1 MARILA
7 PFEFWLDRFSL
18 RMLQPAG
25 APVVDFA
32 QPAGEPA
39 LVAPDSISW
48 RIFRNPLALF
58 IGGVSAVILELAEPA
73 VRSGVW
79 EHSDFRRNPVG
90 RLQRTGLAA
99 MVTVYGAR
107 SVAADMI
114 AGVVRRHER
123 VTGRTPSGEAY
134 AGNDVMLLDWVQATA
149 TFGFAQ
155 AYHHFVA
162 PLDRRQYSQV
172 FAEGNAAALLYGAT
186 SAPRSAQAWEVLLN
200 SKLGR
205 LESSSIVFDFLDIV
219 SNAAVLP
226 SPLRPLQKGMVR
238 AAVDI
243 TPQWVRERL
252 GLGSSHG
259 LAAWERK
266 LLRQIGATA
275 DRLLLPSSP
284 PVQSCLRLGL
294 PADYLLRGRRH

>member
-1 MARILA
+1 
-7 PFEFWLDRFSL
+7 
-18 RMLQPAG
+18 
-25 APVVDFA
+25 
-32 QPAGEPA
+32 
-39 LVAPDSISW
+39 
-48 RIFRNPLALF
+48 
-58 IGGVSAVILELAEPA
+58 
-73 VRSGVW
+73 
-79 EHSDFRRNPVG
+79 
-90 RLQRTGLAA
+90 
-99 MVTVYGAR
+99 
-107 SVAADMI
+107 
-114 AGVVRRHER
+114 
-123 VTGRTPSGEAY
+123 
-134 AGNDVMLLDWVQATA
+134 
-149 TFGFAQ
+149 
-155 AYHHFVA
+155 
-162 PLDRRQYSQV
+162 
-172 FAEGNAAALLYGAT
+172 
-186 SAPRSAQAWEVLLN
+186 LLN